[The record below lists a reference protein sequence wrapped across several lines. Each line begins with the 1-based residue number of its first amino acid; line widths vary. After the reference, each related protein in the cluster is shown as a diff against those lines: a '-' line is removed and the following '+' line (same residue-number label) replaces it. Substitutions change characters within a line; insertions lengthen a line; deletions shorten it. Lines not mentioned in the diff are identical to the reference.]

1 MEALAVSL
9 IVLAGCV
16 VILWADVVS
25 AVIHYGRR

>member
-1 MEALAVSL
+1 MESLAVSL

-16 VILWADVVS
+16 VILWSDVVS

>member
-16 VILWADVVS
+16 VVLWSDVLS